1 MLHRRFLPMVLA
13 VLTAITLASPA
24 MAGKPTGGTRNI
36 GGGPPDDEPWIP
48 LSAEEQ
54 QGLDL
59 RLAQADAVTVATK
72 KAMTSLSIEGSFCP
86 TASLVAGMDAVTSTT
101 CSTPSYTLATNARRQ
116 TKDYYCGPA
125 TAQVIINHSR
135 GIYSTN
141 IDGENATTNYMKQT
155 AIAQRLTWT
164 NPATARVED
173 TDDIGQTNAY
183 MLANGLNALAK
194 RPSGFTY
201 YVVQTGTGSQWH
213 SKVITETQQWH
224 MAFGTAIKMTS
235 SSPRLS
241 SWPPLSAGVTVR
253 HWIPIRGYRGL
264 WDGSYTPRVYYN
276 DSSDQQG
283 GGTGSYSDPSLTVY
297 NLNAWHT
304 ARLVW

>member
-1 MLHRRFLPMVLA
+1 MLRRRLLPVVLA
-13 VLTAITLASPA
+13 MLTVVSLTGPTL
-24 MAGKPTGGTRNI
+24 AGKPGAGSRDI

-48 LSAEEQ
+48 PTAEEQ
-54 QGLDL
+54 EDLDL
-59 RLAQADAVTVATK
+59 RLAQADALMVRTK
-72 KAMTSLSIEGSFCP
+72 SSSSLAIQTSFCP
-86 TASLVAGMDAVTSTT
+86 TVSLSSGVDAVTSSD
-101 CSTPSYTLATNARRQ
+101 CATPSYTLATYARRQ

-135 GIYSTN
+135 GIYSSN
-141 IDGENATTNYMKQT
+141 IDGENASTNYMKQT
-155 AIAQRLTWT
+155 AIAQKLTWT
-164 NPATARVED
+164 NPATTKIED

-194 RPSGFTY
+194 RPYHFTY
-201 YVVQTGTGSQWH
+201 YVVATGTGSQWH

-224 MAFGTAIKMTS
+224 MGFGTAIKMTS
-235 SSPRLS
+235 NSPHLS
-241 SWPPLSAGVTVR
+241 SWVRVPSGVTVR

-264 WDGSYTPRVYYN
+264 WDGSNTPRVYYN
-276 DSSDQQG
+276 DSSDRQG
-283 GGTGSYSDPSLTVY
+283 GGTGSYSDPSLLVY